1 MPFLAQK
8 SQNETQSLVLSGCKH
23 PILRNAHNSTSIQLF
38 RPMSQDVLCGSPKYR
53 YVFTTQEDQ
62 LLENAVQQFGTKDW
76 DIIAR
81 QLPGR
86 TSRQCRERWLTYLSP
101 DVNRT
106 PWSSEEDGLLFDVVR
121 THGPKWG
128 TLVGFF
134 CNRTQNNIKN
144 RWNTIV
150 RKAKALG
157 LEVSDRKNFL
167 EAGHK
172 IASRSTRTH
181 FEYGREVQ
189 DLDPEE
195 FYSIGNLLNSKV
207 SIN

>member
-1 MPFLAQK
+1 
-8 SQNETQSLVLSGCKH
+8 
-23 PILRNAHNSTSIQLF
+23 
-38 RPMSQDVLCGSPKYR
+38 MSQDILCGSNKYR

-62 LLENAVQQFGTKDW
+62 LLENAIQQFGTSDW
-76 DIIAR
+76 DAIAR

-86 TSRQCRERWLTYLSP
+86 SPRQCRERWLTYLAP

-106 PWSSEEDGLLFDVVR
+106 PWSTDKDGLLFDVVR

-134 CNRTQNNIKN
+134 CNRTQHNIKN

-157 LEVSDRKNFL
+157 LEASDRTGFL
-167 EAGHK
+167 EAGQK
-172 IASRSTRTH
+172 IVSRSTRTH
-181 FEYGREVQ
+181 FEYRKEVPIP
-189 DLDPEE
+189 DPEE
-195 FYSIGNLLNSKV
+195 LYSIGNLLNSKV